1 MTYAIYKYILSPS
14 KIWFPLDEASAAQD
28 INPADEEPVDPD
40 EPVNPDDPDNP
51 DDPVDEGGGS
61 E

>member
-28 INPADEEPVDPD
+28 INPAEEDPDEPVVPDDPD
-40 EPVNPDDPDNP
+40 EPVNPDDPEN
-51 DDPVDEGGGS
+51 EGGGV
-61 E
+61 